1 MTPSGE
7 RYFLGVMLLSLMTS
21 SCDYYIYKCLNDFSS
36 PLPFITL
43 QFNLGSSSNWVYLAN
58 IAFTDTPTK
67 RCSHNSKVL
76 LPSVIATSKILETAT
91 PSSQHL
97 NSLSC
102 KKDLYLIAALTASTT
117 ALLFI
122 ILSVPLVIITTKY
135 LLHRK
140 RSHDYEIPE
149 IVPDRNVGSSNH
161 MELWRSTNMS
171 HLLQNMD
178 LGISPLRRSTND
190 TELTRNAIL
199 PNMNDNINII
209 TEINDNNYGEE
220 NIDMSANEVYESES
234 QVDILRP

>member
-1 MTPSGE
+1 M
-7 RYFLGVMLLSLMTS
+7 
-21 SCDYYIYKCLNDFSS
+21 
-36 PLPFITL
+36 
-43 QFNLGSSSNWVYLAN
+43 
-58 IAFTDTPTK
+58 
-67 RCSHNSKVL
+67 
-76 LPSVIATSKILETAT
+76 IATSKILETAT

-122 ILSVPLVIITTKY
+122 ILSVPLTVIITTKY

-190 TELTRNAIL
+190 TELTRNANISHLL

-209 TEINDNNYGEE
+209 TKINDNNYGEE
-220 NIDMSANEVYESES
+220 NIDMSTNEAYESES